1 MLLYSTH
8 YMAQIKINKE
18 KFVEGRF
25 TVKQKLVESENLVPD
40 ENGNMVPQQKVVIA
54 GMFTTHDYIEE
65 LDTIESER
73 YLIRDINVYEET
85 FGSNDYEISYE
96 FVAGSL
102 TVKEDYIPEMVD
114 EIFEG
119 FKYTAKLI
127 AKQGEL
133 NKTKH
138 TGTNCSWCD
147 YKQICYAELTGG
159 NVEYVKKKDFEGR

>member
-1 MLLYSTH
+1 MKSGRFSEAKNENITKYSWVR
-8 YMAQIKINKE
+8 ACKE
-18 KFVEGRF
+18 KGITDKDVLKKGS
-25 TVKQKLVESENLVPD
+25 KLYG
-40 ENGNMVPQQKVVIA
+40 GN
-54 GMFTTHDYIEE
+54 T
-65 LDTIESER
+65 
-73 YLIRDINVYEET
+73 
-85 FGSNDYEISYE
+85 SNFFFRLE
-96 FVAGSL
+96 
-102 TVKEDYIPEMVD
+102 EDYIPEMVD